1 MTIKLHH
8 LPNACRSKGSFDFRQ
23 GWPTGNAA
31 GLTKMGISPMWKT
44 STLMRNEA
52 ALTGFKMR
60 NQDFESVF
68 LRIWPMR
75 MWWKIVSRGHLWG
88 SCRLFYSRLDGLV
101 STTRMFFDRQN
112 WHANCSRKKKISSR
126 LKAHLYPSLLML
138 LCGCAWKWGIP
149 PLYSDSSWGTWVGC
163 TVNPHSWILGQSLV
177 STENVRSSSK
187 SAQITVGKQLIDDTK
202 Y

>member
-101 STTRMFFDRQN
+101 STTRMFCDRQN
-112 WHANCSRKKKISSR
+112 WHANCSRKKKQSPLGWKPISI
-126 LKAHLYPSLLML
+126 HLCWCCCVAVPENGAFPHFIPILH
-138 LCGCAWKWGIP
+138 GEHEWG
-149 PLYSDSSWGTWVGC
+149 
-163 TVNPHSWILGQSLV
+163 
-177 STENVRSSSK
+177 VR
-187 SAQITVGKQLIDDTK
+187 
-202 Y
+202 

>member
-1 MTIKLHH
+1 MVWSSLKRKS
-8 LPNACRSKGSFDFRQ
+8 AC
-23 GWPTGNAA
+23 A
-31 GLTKMGISPMWKT
+31 GRFVVTLFSPYQ
-44 STLMRNEA
+44 N
-52 ALTGFKMR
+52 
-60 NQDFESVF
+60 FEPGLSPSSAGYPQLECSV
-68 LRIWPMR
+68 
-75 MWWKIVSRGHLWG
+75 
-88 SCRLFYSRLDGLV
+88 Y
-101 STTRMFFDRQN
+101 RQN
-112 WHANCSRKKKISSR
+112 WHALQSRKKTTTISSR

-187 SAQITVGKQLIDDTK
+187 SAQIRKTTYWWYQILISSKKKTPDISTHSLMIYVYHNFNHMVFMIVGWYLTMFNH

>member
-52 ALTGFKMR
+52 ALSGFKMG

-68 LRIWPMR
+68 LRI
-75 MWWKIVSRGHLWG
+75 
-88 SCRLFYSRLDGLV
+88 
-101 STTRMFFDRQN
+101 
-112 WHANCSRKKKISSR
+112 
-126 LKAHLYPSLLML
+126 
-138 LCGCAWKWGIP
+138 
-149 PLYSDSSWGTWVGC
+149 
-163 TVNPHSWILGQSLV
+163 
-177 STENVRSSSK
+177 
-187 SAQITVGKQLIDDTK
+187 
-202 Y
+202 